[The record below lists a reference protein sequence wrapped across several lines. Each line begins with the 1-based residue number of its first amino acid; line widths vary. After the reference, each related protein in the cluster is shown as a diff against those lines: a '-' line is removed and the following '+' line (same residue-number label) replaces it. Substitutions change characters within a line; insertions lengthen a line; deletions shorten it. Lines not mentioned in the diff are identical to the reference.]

1 MNININ
7 IGSLSLLLTTIFVVL
22 KLCGVI
28 SWSWWWVA
36 SPVLI
41 SIGLSLT
48 IFLITALLAL
58 FASIIMGLSISK
70 KGE

>member
-41 SIGLSLT
+41 SIGLSLI
-48 IFLITALLAL
+48 IFLITALIAL
-58 FASIIMGLSISK
+58 FASVIMGLSISK

>member
-28 SWSWWWVA
+28 GWSWWWVA

-41 SIGLSLT
+41 SIGLSLI